1 MAIATGHPAKYDRP
15 MSRPA
20 PRLYVTAPLHA
31 GAEIALEK
39 AQAHYL
45 TNVLRLGAGAEVRL
59 FNGRDGEWRTVI
71 ADAGKRGA
79 TLSAEVLIRPQAAP
93 APLVLA
99 FAPLK
104 KDAMDF
110 LVAKATELGV
120 TELRPILTERTEA
133 RRVNLE
139 RIGAQLVQA
148 AEQCERLEVPSVSEP
163 EPLADFLAGWAA
175 ERPLWCGDETGRGQP
190 FAAALQEFRG
200 PEGAHGILIGP
211 EGGFTEGE
219 LARLAGLAF
228 ARRIDLGPRILRA
241 DTAALAALACWQAL
255 LGDPHRLNQ

>member
-45 TNVLRLGAGAEVRL
+45 SNVLRLGAGAEVRL

-79 TLSAEVLIRPQAAP
+79 TLSAEAMIRPQAAP
-93 APLVLA
+93 ATLVLA

-110 LVAKATELGV
+110 LVAKATELGA
-120 TELRPILTERTEA
+120 TELRPILTERTET

-139 RIGAQLVQA
+139 RIGAQLIEA
-148 AEQCERLEVPSVSEP
+148 AEQCERLDVPTVSEP
-163 EPLADFLAGWAA
+163 EPLAGFLAGWAA
-175 ERPLWCGDETGRGQP
+175 DRPLWCGDETGRGQP

-200 PEGAHGILIGP
+200 PEGPHGILIGP

-241 DTAALAALACWQAL
+241 DTAALAALAYWQAL